1 MEQGRKNLSR
11 TNALAYL
18 AGASMSKKMSLIF
31 WLPGRRLFADCAV
44 FFLEMTFKN
53 NIEES

>member
-31 WLPGRRLFADCAV
+31 WLPGRRLFADFAV